1 MKRLSLNYYDSKNRV
16 YNKIEN
22 MSKSKEYGAQL
33 YNAAVLTVGAVG
45 VSFASRKLTKDT
57 LGVPMTLNGS
67 AKPALAFGL
76 SAIGVKMLKDKDLL
90 PDNPFK
96 TS

>member
-1 MKRLSLNYYDSKNRV
+1 
-16 YNKIEN
+16 
-22 MSKSKEYGAQL
+22 MSKPKEYGAQL
-33 YNAAVLTVGAVG
+33 CDATVLTVGAVG

-67 AKPALAFGL
+67 VKSALAFGL
-76 SAIGVKMLKDKDLL
+76 SAIGVKMLKDKSVL

-96 TS
+96 S

>member
-1 MKRLSLNYYDSKNRV
+1 
-16 YNKIEN
+16 

-33 YNAAVLTVGAVG
+33 YDAAVLTVGAVG

-57 LGVPMTLNGS
+57 LGVPMMLNGS
-67 AKPALAFGL
+67 VKLAFGL
-76 SAIGVKMLKDKDLL
+76 SAIGVKMLKDKSVL

-96 TS
+96 S

>member
-1 MKRLSLNYYDSKNRV
+1 
-16 YNKIEN
+16 

-33 YNAAVLTVGAVG
+33 YDAAVLTVGAVG

-57 LGVPMTLNGS
+57 LGVPMMLGGS
-67 AKPALAFGL
+67 AKLALAFGL
-76 SAIGVKMLKDKDLL
+76 SAIGVKMLKDKYLL

-96 TS
+96 TPNC